1 MNWKNIKLIFLREV
15 RDQLRDR
22 RTLFMVAV
30 LPLLLYPALGIGM
43 VQMTVT
49 FAEQMR
55 NVVVIGADEIPP
67 PELIRDHR
75 FVSIYF
81 NQSEDAEK
89 LRVITDE
96 PSSLDNPELNEKSR
110 EELEQFL
117 SLIEKKRPTLDRLA
131 IVQEQLNQ
139 GMENKSEKAKL
150 VAEEIDLREQVTSW
164 FSVAPAQVLV
174 IFPEGF
180 RNDYDQISQR
190 MAQGLFRDIE
200 LENPPRPIILHNS
213 ADEKSD
219 IAYQRVRQVLNEW
232 EELLLEK
239 RLKEASLPRSLPD
252 PVQSTTVDLA
262 EADEIAA
269 NVWSKIFPALLVI
282 MSVTGAFY
290 PAIDLGAGEKE
301 RGTMETLLIS
311 PATRTEIV
319 LGKFL
324 TVMLFSITTAL
335 LNLTSMGFTGQHML
349 TAVASG
355 SPAAMGDISFPPALS
370 LMWVVLLAVP
380 LAALFSALSLSFA
393 MFAKSSK
400 EGQYYL
406 TPLLM
411 VTMGLT
417 MFCLN
422 PAVEL
427 TPYYSILPVVGP
439 ALLLKSLL
447 LGGVTAVAASAYVVP
462 VLVTS
467 FTYSALALWWAIE
480 QFQGEGILFREAERF
495 ELGLWIKHLLRDKEE
510 TPSFMEAGVCFVLI
524 ALLQFIFLTSMQRNP
539 TLMTDPTNM
548 VVVQMIYLIAT
559 VGFPPLMMALLL
571 TTRPFKS
578 LKLNLCSWKM
588 LAAAVVLPLAL
599 QPLALTLLAWLDP
612 YFPPMPAGG
621 EQLMKAMATN
631 EVPLWLSFATFAIAP
646 AVCEELAFRGFI
658 LSGLQR
664 SRHKWLPIVI
674 SALLFGVIHMIPK
687 QQFNASLLGLVLGL
701 IAVRSRSLIPC
712 IIFHLIF
719 NGTQVLATRLEV
731 ESLEVGIARYLV
743 KITETPAG
751 EPTMIFTPACLAAC
765 AAISVTILYWLI
777 RLDRSPE
784 QDQRPVQNNRLVAT
798 KA

>member
-43 VQMTVT
+43 AQMTVA

-55 NVVVIGADEIPP
+55 NVVVVGVDEIPP

-75 FVSIYF
+75 FVPIYF
-81 NQSEDAEK
+81 NHSTDADK
-89 LRVITDE
+89 LRVITDAAD
-96 PSSLDNPELNEKSR
+96 SLENSE
-110 EELEQFL
+110 
-117 SLIEKKRPTLDRLA
+117 LIEKDKVEFREFLKLIEETRPTLDRLA
-131 IVQEQLNQ
+131 TVQDRLDRGVKSDSE
-139 GMENKSEKAKL
+139 KSELLK
-150 VAEEIDLREQVTSW
+150 EEKELREQATSW

-174 IFPEGF
+174 IFPNGF
-180 RNDYDQISQR
+180 RDQYDQMNERISR
-190 MAQGLFRDIE
+190 GDFKRSEFD
-200 LENPPRPIILHNS
+200 NPPSPIILHNS
-213 ADEKSD
+213 ADDKSET
-219 IAYQRVRQVLNEW
+219 AYVLVRQVLNQW

-239 RLKEASLPRSLPD
+239 RLEQASLPRSLPD

-335 LNLTSMGFTGQHML
+335 LNLTSMGITGQNML
-349 TAVASG
+349 GALSGGGAS
-355 SPAAMGDISFPPALS
+355 AMGDLSFPPLLS
-370 LMWVVLLAVP
+370 LMWVLLLAIP
-380 LAALFSALSLSFA
+380 LSALFSAMSLSFA

-447 LGGVTAVAASAYVVP
+447 LGGATAVAASAFVVP

-467 FTYSALALWWAIE
+467 FAYSALALWWAIE
-480 QFQGEGILFREAERF
+480 QFQSEGILFREAERF
-495 ELGLWIKHLLRDKEE
+495 ELGLWFKHLLRDKES
-510 TPSFMEAGVCFVLI
+510 TPSFMEGGVCFVLI
-524 ALLQFIFLTSMQRNP
+524 ALLQFIFLTSIQKNP
-539 TLMTDPTNM
+539 SFMSDAGDM
-548 VVVQMIYLIAT
+548 VVVQLIYLIAT
-559 VGFPPLMMALLL
+559 VGFPPVMMAVLL
-571 TTRPFKS
+571 TTKPFRS
-578 LKLNLCSWKM
+578 LKLNLPSWKM
-588 LAAAVVLPLAL
+588 MAAAIILPLSL
-599 QPLALTLLAWLDP
+599 QPLAVQLLTWLDP
-612 YFPPMPAGG
+612 FFPPIPAGG
-621 EQLMKAMATN
+621 AELLKAMEA
-631 EVPLWLSFATFAIAP
+631 EAVPLWLSFATFAIAP

-658 LSGLQR
+658 LTGFQR

-674 SALLFGVIHMIPK
+674 TAILFGGIHMIPK

-701 IAVRSRSLIPC
+701 LAVRSRSLIPC
-712 IIFHLIF
+712 ITFHLIF
-719 NGTQVLATRLEV
+719 NGTQVLATRVDIETLKH
-731 ESLEVGIARYLV
+731 GIAQYAIQV
-743 KITETPAG
+743 TETAG
-751 EPTMIFTPACLAAC
+751 KEPTKAYQPMFLVVC
-765 AAISVTILYWLI
+765 AAISAALLYWLYKA
-777 RLDRSPE
+777 
-784 QDQRPVQNNRLVAT
+784 DQPAETNPVSSHSKSVLAT
-798 KA
+798 EV